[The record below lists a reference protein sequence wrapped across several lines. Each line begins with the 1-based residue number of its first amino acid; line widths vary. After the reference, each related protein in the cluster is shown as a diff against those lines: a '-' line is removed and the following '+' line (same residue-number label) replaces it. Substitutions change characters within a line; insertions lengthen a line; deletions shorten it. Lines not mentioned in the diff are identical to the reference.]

1 MKKNMTKF
9 INDQAVKREWYLI
22 DASEFI
28 LGRMASKIAII
39 LRGKHKSYF
48 SPQADCGDFVV
59 VVNAAKV
66 KVTADKVKQKTYF
79 THSGYPGG
87 DKLLTLEDMLKR
99 HPAQVVRNAVAGM
112 LPKSRL
118 GKRVIGKLKVY
129 AAESHPHQAQKLKKL
144 EV

>member
-22 DASEFI
+22 DASGVI
-28 LGRMASKIAII
+28 LGRMAAKIAVV
-39 LRGKHKSYF
+39 LRGKHKSCF

-59 VVNAAKV
+59 VVNAARI
-66 KVTADKVKQKTYF
+66 KVTGGKEMQKTYF

-87 DKLLTLEDMLKR
+87 DKLLRLEEMRKR
-99 HPAQVVRNAVAGM
+99 HPVQVVRHAVAGM

-118 GKRVIGKLKVY
+118 GKKVITKLKVY
-129 AAESHPHQAQKLKKL
+129 AAESHPHQAQNLKKL